1 MTHATEPDLGPLTWV
16 KGEIDAALGRAREIL
31 ERGCAGSEATGL
43 QFAQSH
49 LHQVRGALDIVG
61 LDGLTLFTDTLEQL
75 IGAMAR
81 GEVPADAARHA
92 LALRALAMVGNYLEE
107 LADGAPD
114 QPLRLAP
121 RYLELAA
128 ARGQRDASAADLF
141 HPDLSRR
148 PPARAATP
156 AGAADADAQ
165 ALRAA
170 RSRFERGLL
179 EWLRKGA
186 AGEGA
191 RIMREAIA
199 EVEAQ
204 QRSPAARSLWW
215 ASLAFYDAL
224 IHGGL
229 QPDPAVK
236 RLCTQLDAQF
246 RRLLAGTPAVPDR
259 LLREL
264 LYQIASAPVHTEQ
277 QRAVRACWQ
286 LDAQIPDAGSE
297 VGEAPIGPLLD
308 TLSARLGAAREHW
321 EAFCSGTA
329 VALPRFEDALAA
341 MAAPAEALGRPG
353 VRTLCTALLDFARW
367 LRRDPLQFAETAG
380 MEVATALLSI
390 EGALERR
397 PPPAGFGARAEGIAT
412 RLLALQRG
420 EALPAGASVPEPTD
434 TRQAQE
440 RAALEQLAK
449 EMLASLAHVE
459 QVLDDFFRN
468 PARREPLLQLHQ
480 PLQQIIGALSMLGE
494 TDALALVR
502 NAAIHTAGLARA
514 DSQAGQAEF
523 ERLARDLSALG
534 FYIEA
539 LPRGGARLDE
549 LLDPGLRRQRAPAA
563 AEAPALPAAAA
574 PLALGEPGPAAA
586 AAPRPVPDAAPAG
599 AETAS
604 PAPPELAPPE
614 LAPPGLTLAELASP
628 APAAAGS
635 GPGSAPT
642 AAAAPTLVATEPA
655 SAGIASP
662 AVAAESAAR
671 DTPDKLF
678 GLDFPD
684 LDFSSFGAPEAPAE
698 AAREQARTAEPAPA
712 AERTHGDAAGQA
724 PEQALPAPR
733 ADESAPAA
741 RVPVDAEIDAELLAI
756 FIEEAHEVLAGIA
769 AGLDTLR
776 GTADELAELV
786 TIRRGFHT
794 LKGSG
799 RMVGLAQL
807 GDTAWAVEQALNRW
821 LQLDWP
827 LTPALLALVA
837 EGHRV
842 FSTWVAQLEHGEA
855 GGGDTAA
862 LIAEAR
868 RLHEVAEPVHD
879 AGLAAAS
886 GQLPT
891 LPEPIEEPAA
901 EAAAAAPAPAPMH
914 IDSVDF
920 LLDGEIGDLPPP
932 VPAAVNTVP
941 AFAPEAEEDL
951 IEFIEPLDEGAPI
964 LLEAF
969 EPWLTSSGEARPDAE
984 TEGVAALDAEAAR
997 PGEPA
1002 AGEPDAHL
1010 AGDTV
1015 PIGDGEI
1022 SRALHELYCSES
1034 AQHLAALEQEL
1045 RALHTGEH
1053 PPSSA
1058 GIRAAHTLAGI
1069 SGTVRSEAAHR
1080 LGRALEHRLE
1090 RLADTGQ
1097 APGMRALALFGEAL
1111 DALCA
1116 MREEIAAGRTPEPAD
1131 TLVTRLE
1138 AVDEEEVTKPA
1149 GRAEEAIGAA
1159 DTVSA
1164 TAIPPA
1170 ADATPAPATLPTGP
1184 AVGELV
1190 ALGEAQTGGAT
1201 PLGAAAPALPADART
1216 SAAFAD
1222 ATALAPPPPAMP
1234 AIAPAALRAA
1244 EPGAVVQAQDDIDTQ
1259 LLPIF
1264 LEEAAETIGEL
1275 HATLRRWRT
1284 QADDEEAPRAVARL
1298 LHSLKGSAR
1307 MAGAMR
1313 LGAHLHELES
1323 RLEDGLAAR
1332 EPAAVLAEA
1341 LTHGI
1346 DRCEQVIDEL
1356 ALGEAGLQ
1364 ALAGPTSTEGA
1375 GAEPAPEAEPLA
1387 TPTLRVRAERVD
1399 RFVNQAGEI
1408 GVARSRVE
1416 GELRS
1421 LRRSLLDLTENV
1433 IRLRNQ
1439 LREVE
1444 IQAEVQM
1451 QSRIAQAGTQ
1461 HTDFD
1466 PLELDRYTR
1475 LQELTRM
1482 MAESV
1487 NDVTTVQQGLLHNLD
1502 GAELALGS
1510 QARMARE
1517 LQQGLMQVRMLPFDS
1532 LASRLYRVVRQSA
1545 RELGKRAA
1553 LDLRGGRIE
1562 VDRSVLEQMAAPL
1575 EHLLRNAVAHGIE
1588 APAARLAAGKAETGN
1603 IELTVRQEGNEIAI
1617 EIADDGAGLDL
1628 ERIAAQAR
1636 ARGLLGAEERVD
1648 ERRLVNLIFVS
1659 GFSTAREV
1667 SAVSGRGVGMD
1678 VVKAQTAA
1686 AGGRV
1691 EVAST
1696 PGAGTRV
1703 SIRLPLTLAVTQTLL
1718 VEALGRS
1725 WAVPANMIVQ
1735 AMELKPDALQAMQ
1748 QAHGTEWQGE
1758 HYPYRYLPRLL
1769 GDREVRPAEARYSW
1783 VLLLRAG
1790 AQTLA
1795 LHVDGLRGNQEVIVK
1810 NAGPQLTRIVGMSG
1824 ATVLG
1829 DGEIVLILNPVALAA
1844 RAAAPADEAHAGRF
1858 GPAAEAPPPLH
1869 LPTVMVVD
1877 DSLTVRKITG
1887 RLLEREGYRVITAKD
1902 GVDALE
1908 QLIDLKPDV
1917 VLTDIEMP
1925 RMDGF
1930 DLVRNIRADARLH
1943 DLPVVVIT
1951 SRLAE
1956 KHRRYAAEV
1965 GADHYLGKPYQEEE
1979 LLALVARYA
1988 RTGEAS
1994 GMRRQV

>member
-31 ERGCAGSEATGL
+31 ERGCAGSGAAGL

-61 LDGLTLFTDTLEQL
+61 LDGLTLFTDAVEQL
-75 IGAMAR
+75 LGAMAR

-92 LALRALAMVGNYLEE
+92 LALRALAMIGNYLEE

-114 QPLRLAP
+114 QPLRLAT

-128 ARGQRDASAADLF
+128 ARGRHDASAADLF

-148 PPARAATP
+148 PPARAAVP
-156 AGAADADAQ
+156 AGAADTEAQ

-191 RIMREAIA
+191 RTMRDAIA

-246 RRLLAGTPAVPDR
+246 RRLLGGTPSVPDR

-264 LYQIASAPVHTEQ
+264 LYQIARAPAQTEQ

-286 LDAQIPDAGSE
+286 LDAQIPEPGTE
-297 VGEAPIGPLLD
+297 VGETPISPLLD
-308 TLSARLGAAREHW
+308 ALRTRLGQAREHW
-321 EAFCSGTA
+321 EAFCAGTA
-329 VALPRFEDALAA
+329 VALPRFEDDLAA
-341 MAAPAEALGRPG
+341 MTTPAEALGRPG
-353 VRTLCTALLDFARW
+353 VRTLCVALLDFARW
-367 LRRDPLQFAETAG
+367 LRRDPLQFAEAAG
-380 MEVATALLSI
+380 MEVATALLGL

-397 PPPAGFGARAEGIAT
+397 PPPTGFGTRAEGIAS

-420 EALPAGASVPEPTD
+420 EVLPDGTIVAEPAD
-434 TRQAQE
+434 ARQAQE
-440 RAALEQLAK
+440 RAALEQVAK

-468 PARREPLLQLHQ
+468 PARRDPLLQLHQ

-502 NAAIHTAGLARA
+502 DAAIHIASLARE

-539 LPRGGARLDE
+539 LPHGGASLDE
-549 LLDPGLRRQRAPAA
+549 LLDPGLRRRRAPAA
-563 AEAPALPAAAA
+563 EEASEPALSASTPPATPAV
-574 PLALGEPGPAAA
+574 PLSAWE
-586 AAPRPVPDAAPAG
+586 V
-599 AETAS
+599 E
-604 PAPPELAPPE
+604 
-614 LAPPGLTLAELASP
+614 P
-628 APAAAGS
+628 APAAPPLVPEPAVPEAAVPELAVPELAVPELVWREQATAEPDLGDTPAAETVPVAALAGTAS
-635 GPGSAPT
+635 ASPGI
-642 AAAAPTLVATEPA
+642 AAPPT
-655 SAGIASP
+655 
-662 AVAAESAAR
+662 ESASR
-671 DTPDKLF
+671 DMTGNPF
-678 GLDFPD
+678 GVDFPD
-684 LDFSSFGAPEAPAE
+684 LDFSVLDELEAPTE
-698 AAREQARTAEPAPA
+698 AARTGASMTLPLPESDLGHADASAQARAPAP
-712 AERTHGDAAGQA
+712 Q
-724 PEQALPAPR
+724 
-733 ADESAPAA
+733 AA
-741 RVPVDAEIDAELLAI
+741 RTDASPPSTPPTPVPIEAEIDAELLAI

-769 AGLDTLR
+769 AGLDDLR
-776 GTADELAELV
+776 GEADELAQLV

-868 RLHEVAEPVHD
+868 RLHEAAEPVHD
-879 AGLAAAS
+879 AGLAGSS

-891 LPEPIEEPAA
+891 LPKPMAAIAAEPAPTESA
-901 EAAAAAPAPAPMH
+901 PEAMH

-920 LLDGEIGDLPPP
+920 LLDGDIGENPPP
-932 VPAAVNTVP
+932 AAAADVP
-941 AFAPEAEEDL
+941 AFAAQAEEDL

-969 EPWLTSSGEARPDAE
+969 EPLPTALGEAPIEAHAE
-984 TEGVAALDAEAAR
+984 GIPALEASHDGADELGAR
-997 PGEPA
+997 EPGDSLP
-1002 AGEPDAHL
+1002 
-1010 AGDTV
+1010 GDTQR
-1015 PIGDGEI
+1015 IGDGEI

-1045 RALHTGEH
+1045 RALHGADH
-1053 PPSSA
+1053 PPSTA

-1069 SGTVRSEAAHR
+1069 SGTVRAEAAHR

-1090 RLADTGQ
+1090 RLADTGRV
-1097 APGMRALALFGEAL
+1097 PGVDDLALFGDTL
-1111 DALCA
+1111 DALRA
-1116 MREEIAAGRTPEPAD
+1116 MREEIAAGRTPTSAD
-1131 TLVTRLE
+1131 ELVARFE
-1138 AVDEEEVTKPA
+1138 AIDEEVFTAPPGRSAETVT
-1149 GRAEEAIGAA
+1149 
-1159 DTVSA
+1159 
-1164 TAIPPA
+1164 A
-1170 ADATPAPATLPTGP
+1170 ADADTAAATISRDDTAVAPAVVPM
-1184 AVGELV
+1184 AV
-1190 ALGEAQTGGAT
+1190 
-1201 PLGAAAPALPADART
+1201 R
-1216 SAAFAD
+1216 S
-1222 ATALAPPPPAMP
+1222 
-1234 AIAPAALRAA
+1234 A
-1244 EPGAVVQAQDDIDTQ
+1244 EPGAAEHAQDDIDTQ

-1264 LEEAAETIGEL
+1264 LEEAAETTAEL

-1323 RLEDGLAAR
+1323 HLEDGLAAR

-1341 LTHGI
+1341 LAHGI

-1356 ALGEAGLQ
+1356 ALGEAALQ
-1364 ALAGPTSTEGA
+1364 APPAPASAEEGGREA
-1375 GAEPAPEAEPLA
+1375 APEAEPLA

-1451 QSRIAQAGTQ
+1451 QSRIAQAGTRD
-1461 HTDFD
+1461 TDFD

-1575 EHLLRNAVAHGIE
+1575 EHLLRNAIAHGIE
-1588 APAARLAAGKAETGN
+1588 LPGERLAAGKPETGN

-1636 ARGLLGAEERVD
+1636 ARGLLGADERVD

-1691 EVAST
+1691 EVASRA
-1696 PGAGTRV
+1696 GAGTRF

-1769 GDREVRPAEARYSW
+1769 GDGEARPAEARYSW

-1810 NAGPQLTRIVGMSG
+1810 NAGPQLTRIIGMSG

-1829 DGEIVLILNPVALAA
+1829 DGEIVLILNPVALAS
-1844 RAAAPADEAHAGRF
+1844 RTSGTDETHEGLF
-1858 GPAAEAPPPLH
+1858 GPATEAPPPLH

-1956 KHRRYAAEV
+1956 KHRRYALEV

-1988 RTGEAS
+1988 RAGEA
-1994 GMRRQV
+1994 

>member
-31 ERGCAGSEATGL
+31 ERGCAGSEAAGL

-61 LDGLTLFTDTLEQL
+61 LDGLTLFTDMLEQL
-75 IGAMAR
+75 LGAMAR
-81 GEVPADAARHA
+81 GEVHADAVRQA

-114 QPLRLAP
+114 QPLRLAG

-128 ARGQRDASAADLF
+128 ARGQQDASAADLF

-148 PPARAATP
+148 PPARAAAP
-156 AGAADADAQ
+156 ADSVDTDAQ

-179 EWLRKGA
+179 EWLRKGST
-186 AGEGA
+186 GEGA
-191 RIMREAIA
+191 RAMRDAIA

-246 RRLLAGTPAVPDR
+246 RRLLSGAPSVPDR

-264 LYQIASAPVHTEQ
+264 LYQIARAPVHTAH
-277 QRAVRACWQ
+277 QRAVRECWQ
-286 LDAQIPDAGSE
+286 LDAQIPEPGTE
-297 VGEAPIGPLLD
+297 VGDTPIAPLLD
-308 TLSARLGAAREHW
+308 TLGARLGEARAHW
-321 EAFCSGTA
+321 EAFCAGTA

-341 MAAPAEALGRPG
+341 MGAPAEALGRPG
-353 VRTLCTALLDFARW
+353 VRVLCTALLGFARW
-367 LRRDPLQFAETAG
+367 LRRDPLLFAETAG
-380 MEVATALLSI
+380 MEVATALLSL

-420 EALPAGASVPEPTD
+420 EALAAGAAAPEPAD
-434 TRQAQE
+434 ARQAQE
-440 RAALEQLAK
+440 RAALEQVAK

-468 PARREPLLQLHQ
+468 PARRDPLLQLHQ

-502 NAAIHTAGLARA
+502 NAAIHIAGLARE
-514 DSQAGQAEF
+514 DSRAGQAEF
-523 ERLARDLSALG
+523 ERLASDLSALG
-534 FYIEA
+534 FYIQA
-539 LPRGGARLDE
+539 MPRGGARLDE
-549 LLDPGLRRQRAPAA
+549 LLDPGRRRKDAEA
-563 AEAPALPAAAA
+563 AEARRAAA
-574 PLALGEPGPAAA
+574 PDTPPAQA
-586 AAPRPVPDAAPAG
+586 
-599 AETAS
+599 
-604 PAPPELAPPE
+604 
-614 LAPPGLTLAELASP
+614 
-628 APAAAGS
+628 
-635 GPGSAPT
+635 APT
-642 AAAAPTLVATEPA
+642 APLPAQAEATPEPVGEEPGRAEHEAPEQVTTAAPPPLEEEPPLPIAPALGLPEPA
-655 SAGIASP
+655 TIAPGTAGPQASAEPLTAMQP
-662 AVAAESAAR
+662 AQAA
-671 DTPDKLF
+671 DTAQPEEVENLF

-684 LDFSSFGAPEAPAE
+684 LDFSPLEEIEAPEPPTAE
-698 AAREQARTAEPAPA
+698 AEAQNAPPPPRPA
-712 AERTHGDAAGQA
+712 AAGA
-724 PEQALPAPR
+724 T
-733 ADESAPAA
+733 PAA
-741 RVPVDAEIDAELLAI
+741 VDTEIDAELLAI
-756 FIEEAHEVLAGIA
+756 FIEEAHEVLAGIS
-769 AGLDTLR
+769 AGLEILR
-776 GTADELAELV
+776 DGTTNPAELI

-827 LTPALLALVA
+827 VTPALLALVA

-842 FSTWVAQLEHGEA
+842 FSAWVVQLEHGGS
-855 GGGDTAA
+855 GGVDTAA
-862 LIAEAR
+862 LVAEAR
-868 RLHEVAEPVHD
+868 RLHEAAEPVGE
-879 AGLAAAS
+879 AGFAS
-886 GQLPT
+886 PTGHLPPI
-891 LPEPIEEPAA
+891 PEPIEEIAVESPTLAS
-901 EAAAAAPAPAPMH
+901 APAPMQ

-920 LLDGEIGDLPPP
+920 LLEGEIGGAPPPP
-932 VPAAVNTVP
+932 VQDMAETAP
-941 AFAPEAEEDL
+941 AFAAAAGEIDEDL

-964 LLEAF
+964 TLEALEF
-969 EPWLTSSGEARPDAE
+969 FPAQPSEAPVPGTADEILPAQGPPAE
-984 TEGVAALDAEAAR
+984 QDRKPAGAVA
-997 PGEPA
+997 PSVQ
-1002 AGEPDAHL
+1002 
-1010 AGDTV
+1010 GDTLR
-1015 PIGDGEI
+1015 IGDGEI
-1022 SRALHELYCSES
+1022 SRTLHELYCSEA

-1045 RALHTGEH
+1045 RALHAGDR
-1053 PPSSA
+1053 PPSTA
-1058 GIRAAHTLAGI
+1058 AIRAAHTLAGI
-1069 SGTVRSEAAHR
+1069 SGTVRAEAAHR

-1090 RLADTGQ
+1090 RLADTSL
-1097 APGMRALALFGEAL
+1097 APGAGELMLFGDAL
-1111 DALCA
+1111 DTLRA
-1116 MREEIAAGRTPEPAD
+1116 MRDEVAAGHTPIAED
-1131 TLVTRLE
+1131 ELVARLE
-1138 AVDEEEVTKPA
+1138 AAAEDDSAEQY
-1149 GRAEEAIGAA
+1149 GLAEELAD
-1159 DTVSA
+1159 DTVAAMAPVVLA
-1164 TAIPPA
+1164 TDESVGFGGGTAAEQIIDLEDEAPIPGAEGDESTTDLENAGAYESTP
-1170 ADATPAPATLPTGP
+1170 ATPP
-1184 AVGELV
+1184 V
-1190 ALGEAQTGGAT
+1190 
-1201 PLGAAAPALPADART
+1201 
-1216 SAAFAD
+1216 
-1222 ATALAPPPPAMP
+1222 
-1234 AIAPAALRAA
+1234 IAPAAAHTA
-1244 EPGAVVQAQDDIDTQ
+1244 EPSAVESAQDDIDTQ

-1284 QADDEEAPRAVARL
+1284 QPEDEEAPRAVARR

-1341 LTHGI
+1341 LAHGI

-1356 ALGEAGLQ
+1356 ALGEAAFQ
-1364 ALAGPTSTEGA
+1364 APAAKAAAEEG
-1375 GAEPAPEAEPLA
+1375 GAEALPEAEAIA

-1588 APAARLAAGKAETGN
+1588 APDARLAAGKAETGN

-1636 ARGLLGAEERVD
+1636 TRGLLGTDERVD
-1648 ERRLVNLIFVS
+1648 ERRLINLIFVS

-1691 EVAST
+1691 EVASR
-1696 PGAGTRV
+1696 PGAGTRF

-1769 GDREVRPAEARYSW
+1769 GDREARPAEARYSW

-1844 RAAAPADEAHAGRF
+1844 RATGTDEAHAGLF
-1858 GPAAEAPPPLH
+1858 GPATEAPPPLH

-1956 KHRRYAAEV
+1956 KHRRYALEV

-1988 RTGEAS
+1988 RAGEA
-1994 GMRRQV
+1994 

>member
-31 ERGCAGSEATGL
+31 ERGCAGSEAAGL

-61 LDGLTLFTDTLEQL
+61 LDGLTLFTDALEQL
-75 IGAMAR
+75 LGAMAR

-114 QPLRLAP
+114 QPLRLAA

-128 ARGQRDASAADLF
+128 ARGQHDASAADLF

-148 PPARAATP
+148 PPARAAPP
-156 AGAADADAQ
+156 ADTTGSEARE
-165 ALRAA
+165 LRAA

-191 RIMREAIA
+191 RVMRDAIA

-246 RRLLAGTPAVPDR
+246 RRLLSGTPSVPDR

-264 LYQIASAPVHTEQ
+264 LYQIARAPVRTEQ

-286 LDAQIPDAGSE
+286 LDAQIPEPGLE
-297 VGEAPIGPLLD
+297 VGETPIAPLLD
-308 TLSARLGAAREHW
+308 ALAARLGEARAHW
-321 EAFCSGTA
+321 EAFCAGTA
-329 VALPRFEDALAA
+329 VALPRFEDAVAA
-341 MAAPAEALGRPG
+341 MSAPAEALGRPG
-353 VRTLCTALLDFARW
+353 VRILCAALLDFARW
-367 LRRDPLQFAETAG
+367 LRRDPLQFVETSG
-380 MEVATALLSI
+380 MEVATALLSL
-390 EGALERR
+390 EGALDRR
-397 PPPAGFGARAEGIAT
+397 PPPAGFGARAEQIAA

-420 EALPAGASVPEPTD
+420 EPLSAGAIVAAPAD
-434 TRQAQE
+434 ARQAQE
-440 RAALEQLAK
+440 RAALEQVAK

-468 PARREPLLQLHQ
+468 QARREPLLQLHQ

-502 NAAIHTAGLARA
+502 NAAIHIASLARE
-514 DSQAGQAEF
+514 DSRAGQAEF

-539 LPRGGARLDE
+539 MPRGGARLEE
-549 LLDPGLRRQRAPAA
+549 LLDPSLGLQGRPAAQEDAAAPAA
-563 AEAPALPAAAA
+563 AIAATPVAAPAPTPAT
-574 PLALGEPGPAAA
+574 EAAA
-586 AAPRPVPDAAPAG
+586 AAPVEMP
-599 AETAS
+599 EQ
-604 PAPPELAPPE
+604 PP
-614 LAPPGLTLAELASP
+614 
-628 APAAAGS
+628 PAAAE
-635 GPGSAPT
+635 PPPQDLD
-642 AAAAPTLVATEPA
+642 AAATQ
-655 SAGIASP
+655 
-662 AVAAESAAR
+662 VAAAHPES
-671 DTPDKLF
+671 PENLF

-684 LDFSSFGAPEAPAE
+684 LDFSPLEELETPAAMPQ
-698 AAREQARTAEPAPA
+698 AATEPVGTDARAPA
-712 AERTHGDAAGQA
+712 AAPELAATVAAESAAAPMAAGAA
-724 PEQALPAPR
+724 P
-733 ADESAPAA
+733 
-741 RVPVDAEIDAELLAI
+741 VGAEIDAELLAI

-769 AGLDTLR
+769 AGLEALR
-776 GTADELAELV
+776 DGTDEPAQLV

-799 RMVGLAQL
+799 RMVGLVQL

-821 LQLDWP
+821 LQLDWA
-827 LTPALLALVA
+827 LTPALFALVA

-842 FSTWVAQLEHGEA
+842 FSAWVAQLEHGEA

-868 RLHEVAEPVHD
+868 RLHEAAEPVHD
-879 AGLAAAS
+879 AGITTPS
-886 GQLPT
+886 GALPP
-891 LPEPIEEPAA
+891 LPEPIEEIEAEPAA
-901 EAAAAAPAPAPMH
+901 TAPASAPMQ

-920 LLDGEIGDLPPP
+920 LLDGEIGGAPPAPPAGTEETTP
-932 VPAAVNTVP
+932 VFPAAT
-941 AFAPEAEEDL
+941 AASEAEEEL

-964 LLEAF
+964 ALEAF
-969 EPWLTSSGEARPDAE
+969 EFFPAQPDE
-984 TEGVAALDAEAAR
+984 VRIEGGDDEVAPAQAPAATQDDAPASDVAAS
-997 PGEPA
+997 P
-1002 AGEPDAHL
+1002 
-1010 AGDTV
+1010 AGDTLR
-1015 PIGDGEI
+1015 IGDGEI
-1022 SRALHELYCSES
+1022 SRALHALYCSES
-1034 AQHLAALEQEL
+1034 AQHLAALEQAL
-1045 RALHTGEH
+1045 RALHAGDE
-1053 PPSSA
+1053 PPSTA
-1058 GIRAAHTLAGI
+1058 AIRAAHTLAGI
-1069 SGTVRSEAAHR
+1069 SGTVRAEAAHR

-1090 RLADTGQ
+1090 RLADATR
-1097 APGMRALALFGEAL
+1097 APDGNELALFGEAL
-1111 DALCA
+1111 DALRA
-1116 MREEIAAGRTPEPAD
+1116 MRDEIAAGGTPAAEDALVARLDARAD
-1131 TLVTRLE
+1131 EDSAGLADLPE
-1138 AVDEEEVTKPA
+1138 ALAPDIALAVDAQTA
-1149 GRAEEAIGAA
+1149 LDGARAA
-1159 DTVSA
+1159 DHA
-1164 TAIPPA
+1164 TPPPA
-1170 ADATPAPATLPTGP
+1170 APASLPA
-1184 AVGELV
+1184 
-1190 ALGEAQTGGAT
+1190 
-1201 PLGAAAPALPADART
+1201 ALPA
-1216 SAAFAD
+1216 
-1222 ATALAPPPPAMP
+1222 
-1234 AIAPAALRAA
+1234 A
-1244 EPGAVVQAQDDIDTQ
+1244 EAGAVDSAQDDIDSQ

-1275 HATLRRWRT
+1275 HATLRRWRM

-1332 EPAAVLAEA
+1332 EAAAGLAEA
-1341 LTHGI
+1341 LAHGI

-1356 ALGEAGLQ
+1356 ALGEAALQ
-1364 ALAGPTSTEGA
+1364 APAAPIRAEEAGA
-1375 GAEPAPEAEPLA
+1375 GAEAAPEVEPLA
-1387 TPTLRVRAERVD
+1387 SPTLRVRAERID

-1517 LQQGLMQVRMLPFDS
+1517 LQQGLMQVRMLPFDN

-1636 ARGLLGAEERVD
+1636 ARGLLGADERVD

-1691 EVAST
+1691 EVASR
-1696 PGAGTRV
+1696 PGAGTRF

-1748 QAHGTEWQGE
+1748 RAHGIEWQGE

-1769 GDREVRPAEARYSW
+1769 GDREARPAEARYSW

-1810 NAGPQLTRIVGMSG
+1810 NAGPQLTRVVGMSG

-1829 DGEIVLILNPVALAA
+1829 DGEIVLILNPVALGA
-1844 RAAAPADEAHAGRF
+1844 RAATTTDEAHAGLF

-1887 RLLEREGYRVITAKD
+1887 RLLEREGYRVLTAKD

-1956 KHRRYAAEV
+1956 KHRRYALEV

-1988 RTGEAS
+1988 QAGK
-1994 GMRRQV
+1994 G